1 MSRLATLLLLG
12 LVSAA
17 AARPATASPR
27 AADAACDDVHI
38 FLARGTGEDYPGRQI
53 SVVYAICNGTDAAC
67 GYEDIVYPASYFFPA
82 CESSPP
88 PLYVCVCPGVPKCVY
103 VCPQGKGKYKKEK
116 RRFQKNKNKTC
127 LRGVNGILI
136 FVSSA
141 PDCVSEGDGVT
152 NGTAQIT
159 AYAAQCPD
167 AQLVLSGYSQVS
179 HDAPAPQASPG

>member
-1 MSRLATLLLLG
+1 MSLLATILLLG

-53 SVVYAICNGTDAAC
+53 SVVYAVCNGTDAAC

-88 PLYVCVCPGVPKCVY
+88 PSLCVCVPWCAQVCVCLPT
-103 VCPQGKGKYKKEK
+103 GKGNNKKEK
-116 RRFQKNKNKTC
+116 KMISKNKTC
-127 LRGVNGILI
+127 LRGVNGMLI
-136 FVSSA
+136 FVLLRPRLCLRGRRRDQRHR
-141 PDCVSEGDGVT
+141 PDHSVRGAVPRR
-152 NGTAQIT
+152 TARPVGLL
-159 AYAAQCPD
+159 AGR
-167 AQLVLSGYSQVS
+167 S
-179 HDAPAPQASPG
+179 